1 MKYPGLFLYL
11 FISVINTFAQTAEER
26 IRKIIPNLDARFS
39 EFKAKNHLSS
49 VSYALVLDGKVV
61 HESYE
66 GVINH
71 ATGQKPD
78 GRSVYRI
85 ASMSKSFAGVAILQL
100 RDAGKL
106 KLDDPVARYIP
117 ELKGQKYSPD
127 SPEITIRHLLTH
139 SAGFPE
145 DNPWGD
151 RQLGISTE
159 EMLAMFRKGISF
171 STDPGVQYEYSNM
184 AFAMLG
190 YIITQV
196 SGQTYQAYIAGHIW
210 KPLGMQDTYWDYTRV
225 PEKQLV
231 KGYRWLR
238 EKFTEQPIE
247 GDGAYGIMGGILTS
261 TEDFCRYMAFHQEAY
276 KPDAAGST
284 VLKKSSV
291 REMHYPWNFNS
302 LNRRGF
308 TGKGEPCVNVSHYG
322 YGLRLDRNCDNIGMV
337 GHSGGLPG
345 YGSDWK
351 ILPQYGLGIV
361 TLTNGT
367 YGSAALLNN
376 EILPYVVA
384 AAALQPK
391 AFAVSPILKQRQQ
404 ELTALLPS
412 WEKAEASGIFAENFF
427 NDYFTD
433 LLKEETEA
441 AFAKAGPIRKVH
453 EIVAENALRGSFI
466 IEGEKANLRVYFTLS
481 PENPPLIQAYS
492 IRVE

>member
-1 MKYPGLFLYL
+1 MKYLNLFFWL
-11 FISVINTFAQTAEER
+11 FIGIASTFAQTDEER
-26 IRKIIPNLDARFS
+26 IRKIAPELDKRFR
-39 EFKAKNHLSS
+39 EFGAKNHLSS
-49 VSYALVLDGKVV
+49 VSYALVLDGRII

-66 GVINH
+66 GLINQ
-71 ATGQKPD
+71 ATQQKPD
-78 GRSVYRI
+78 RRSVYRI
-85 ASMSKSFAGVAILQL
+85 ASMSKSFAAVAVLQL

-106 KLDDPVARYIP
+106 RLDDEIIKYIP
-117 ELKGQKYSPD
+117 ELKGQKYASD

-151 RQLGISTE
+151 RQLGISTGK
-159 EMLAMFRKGISF
+159 MLAMFRQGISF
-171 STDPGVQYEYSNM
+171 STEPGVQYEYSNM

-190 YIITQV
+190 YIITKV
-196 SGQTYQAYIAGHIW
+196 SGQPYQAYIAEHVW
-210 KPLGMQDTYWDYTRV
+210 KPLGMKDTYWDYTLV

-238 EKFTEQPIE
+238 GKFIEQPIE
-247 GDGAYGIMGGILTS
+247 GNGAYGVMGGILTS
-261 TEDFCRYMAFHQEAY
+261 TEDFCRYMAFHQQAY
-276 KPDAAGST
+276 DTDTPGSP
-284 VLKKSSV
+284 VLKKSSLK
-291 REMHYPWNFNS
+291 EMHYPWNFNS

-308 TGKGEPCVNVSHYG
+308 TGKGEACVNVSHYG
-322 YGLRLDRNCDNIGMV
+322 YGLRLDRNCDDISMV

-376 EILPYVVA
+376 EILPYIVA
-384 AAALQPK
+384 AAGLKPR
-391 AFAVSPILKQRQQ
+391 AFPASPILKQRSK
-404 ELTALLPS
+404 ELAALLPS

-427 NDYFTD
+427 SDYFTD
-433 LLKEETEA
+433 LLKEEAEA

-466 IEGEKANLRVYFTLS
+466 LEGEKANLKVHFTLS

>member
-1 MKYPGLFLYL
+1 MKYLNLVFCLWIG
-11 FISVINTFAQTAEER
+11 VTGTFGQTPEER
-26 IRKIIPNLDARFS
+26 IRKIVPDLDARFR
-39 EFKAKNHLSS
+39 EFREKNHLSS
-49 VSYALVLDGKVV
+49 VSYALVLDGKIV
-61 HESYE
+61 HAHYE
-66 GVINH
+66 GVIH
-71 ATGQKPD
+71 HTTGQQPD

-106 KLDDPVARYIP
+106 RLDDPAEKYIP
-117 ELKGQKYSPD
+117 ELKGQKYAPD
-127 SPEITIRHLLTH
+127 APDITIRHLLTH

-159 EMLAMFRKGISF
+159 KMLDMFRKGISF
-171 STDPGVQYEYSNM
+171 STEPGVQYEYSNM

-190 YIITQV
+190 YIIAQV
-196 SGQTYQAYIAGHIW
+196 SGQTYQAYIADHIW
-210 KPLGMQDTYWDYTRV
+210 KPLGMKDTYWDYTRV

-238 EKFTEQPIE
+238 GKFIEQPVE

-261 TEDFCRYMAFHQEAY
+261 TEDFCRYMAFHQAAY
-276 KPDAAGST
+276 RPDAAPSS

-291 REMHYPWNFNS
+291 KEMHYPWNFNS

-308 TGKGEPCVNVSHYG
+308 TGKGEACANVSHYG
-322 YGLRLDRNCDNIGMV
+322 YGLRLDRNCDNISMV

-351 ILPQYGLGIV
+351 ILPQYGVGIV

-376 EILPYVVA
+376 EILPFVVA
-384 AAALQPK
+384 AAGLEAK
-391 AFAVSPILKQRQQ
+391 AFPVSPILKQRQK
-404 ELTALLPS
+404 ELAALLPS
-412 WEKAEASGIFAENFF
+412 WEKAEDSGIFAENFF
-427 NDYFTD
+427 SDYFTD

-441 AFAKAGPIRKVH
+441 AFAKAGPIRKMH
-453 EIVAENALRGSFI
+453 EIVAENALRGTFI
-466 IEGEKANLRVYFTLS
+466 LEGEKANLKVHFTLS